1 MKQLVQNLRTGMS
14 EVLEVPAPR
23 PGPNDIVVRNSA
35 SVISAGTERMVLEF
49 SRQGLLGKARSRPDL
64 VRQTLEKIK
73 RDGLI
78 SAFRAARERLDEPV
92 ALGYSSAGEVIAV
105 GEAITEFRIG
115 DYVACAGGGF
125 AVHAE
130 AVRIPRTLAARIPEA
145 GERAARQSIS
155 FEEAAFATI
164 GSVALHGLR
173 LGSPEV
179 GGYVA
184 VIGLGVVG
192 LIAVQL
198 ARAAGCRV
206 IGIDPDSSRCKLAES
221 LGCDCVAVSPE
232 EFQILAAEMTRG
244 VGIDV
249 VMLCAATESRDPMEL
264 AARVARDRAC
274 VVSIGA
280 TGMEVPRKLF
290 YAKELE
296 LKIARSYG
304 PGRYDS
310 AYEEQGR
317 DYPLGYVRW
326 TEGRNLQA
334 FLDLLSQDKVRVEP
348 LISHRFPIESAQ
360 QAYALLSDGT
370 KNQSLGIVIEYPG
383 EYVPDCWTPI
393 PASIPESGKTQYGSS
408 VRVGLLGAGNFVK
421 STLLRAMK
429 DAGGTEMIAVCAGSG
444 KSAACTA
451 KRGGF
456 QLATTDPEL
465 VIANPDVNTVVVA
478 TRHHLH
484 ASQVIAALKAGKH
497 VFSEKPLC
505 LNDEELN
512 EIAQAYTEANRK
524 SSQLLMIGFNR
535 RFAPLVVELKKVL
548 SDVREPLVMNYRV
561 NAGCL
566 PLPHWIQDRE
576 QGGGRIIGEA
586 CHFIDLMTFLCGS
599 DPVQVFATATPDS
612 GRYRAD
618 NAILQLTFANGS
630 SGVITYVANGS
641 NSFPKERLELFT
653 QGRVAVLDNFRRL
666 ELISSNGKKKAKST
680 FSADKG
686 HRAEWKALVDAVLNG
701 RASPISFPQIVS
713 TTLATF
719 RLMDSLQ
726 SGKPEAV
733 RFVPRMNRESSAA
746 M

>member
-1 MKQLVQNLRTGMS
+1 MKQLVQNLRTGVA

-23 PGPNDIVVRNSA
+23 PGPNDIVVRNRA

-64 VRQTLEKIK
+64 VRQTLEKVK
-73 RDGLI
+73 RHGVI

-92 ALGYSSAGEVIAV
+92 TLGYSSAGEVTAV
-105 GEAITEFRIG
+105 GEAITEFRVG
-115 DYVACAGGGF
+115 DRVACAGGGF

-145 GERAARQSIS
+145 GERAARESIS
-155 FEEAAFATI
+155 FEEAAFAAI

-173 LGSPEV
+173 LGSPQL
-179 GGYVA
+179 GAHVA

-192 LIAVQL
+192 LIGVQL
-198 ARAAGCRV
+198 ARASGCRV
-206 IGIDPDSSRCKLAES
+206 IGLDPDSSRCKLAES
-221 LGCDCVAVSPE
+221 LGCDCVTASSE

-244 VGIDV
+244 AGIDV
-249 VMLCAATESRDPMEL
+249 LMLCAATETSEPLEL

-274 VVSIGA
+274 IVSIGA
-280 TGMEVPRKLF
+280 SGMEVPRKLF

-334 FLDLLSQDKVRVEP
+334 FLDLLLQEKVRVEP
-348 LISHRFPIESAQ
+348 LISHRFPIDSAQ
-360 QAYALLSDGT
+360 RAYELLSSGAQQ
-370 KNQSLGIVIEYPG
+370 QSLGIVVEYAG
-383 EYVPDCWTPI
+383 EYLPDSWTPI
-393 PASIPESGKTQYGSS
+393 SASVPVSGKTQYESS

-421 STLLRAMK
+421 STLLRSMK
-429 DAGGTEMIAVCAGSG
+429 DAGGADMITVCAGSG
-444 KSAACTA
+444 ASAAHAA

-465 VIANPDVNTVVVA
+465 VIANPDVNIVVVA

-484 ASQVIAALKAGKH
+484 ASQVIPALRAGKH
-497 VFSEKPLC
+497 VFCEKPLC
-505 LNDEELN
+505 LNQDQLN
-512 EIAQAYTEANRK
+512 EIVQAYTEANRK

-535 RFAPLVVELKKVL
+535 RFAPLIVELKKFL

-561 NAGCL
+561 NAGFL
-566 PLPHWIQDRE
+566 PSSHWIQDPE
-576 QGGGRIIGEA
+576 QGGGRIVGEA
-586 CHFIDLMTFLCGS
+586 CHFIDLMSFLCGS
-599 DPVQVFATATPDS
+599 DPVQVFATAPPDS

-618 NAILQLTFANGS
+618 NVILQLTFANGS
-630 SGVITYVANGS
+630 SGVITYIANGNS
-641 NSFPKERLELFT
+641 SFPKERLEVFA

-666 ELISSNGKKKAKST
+666 ELISSDGKKKVKYAL
-680 FSADKG
+680 SADKG
-686 HRAEWKALVDAVLNG
+686 HRSEWKALVDAVLNG
-701 RASPISFPQIVS
+701 RPSPIPFSQIVS

-726 SGKPEAV
+726 SGKPEPV
-733 RFVPRMNRESSAA
+733 RFVPSISRESSAA

>member
-1 MKQLVQNLRTGMS
+1 MKQLVQNLRTGVA
-14 EVLEVPAPR
+14 EVQEVPAPR
-23 PGPNDIVVRNSA
+23 PGSNDIIVRNRA
-35 SVISAGTERMVLEF
+35 SVVSAGTERMVLEF

-64 VRQTLEKIK
+64 VRQTLEKVK
-73 RDGLI
+73 RDGVI
-78 SAFRAARERLDEPV
+78 SAFRAARERLDQPL

-105 GEAITEFRIG
+105 GEAVTEFRVG
-115 DYVACAGGGF
+115 DRAACGGGGF

-145 GERAARQSIS
+145 GERAVRQSIS

-164 GSVALHGLR
+164 GGVALHGLR
-173 LGSPEV
+173 LGSPQLGAHV
-179 GGYVA
+179 G

-198 ARAAGCRV
+198 ARASGCRV

-221 LGCDCVAVSPE
+221 LGCDRVAASSE
-232 EFQILAAEMTRG
+232 EFEVLAAEMTRG
-244 VGIDV
+244 AGADIVL
-249 VMLCAATESRDPMEL
+249 LCAATESSEPMEL

-334 FLDLLSQDKVRVEP
+334 FLDLLLQDKVRVEP

-360 QAYALLSDGT
+360 QAYELLSGGT
-370 KNQSLGIVIEYPG
+370 RNQSLGIVIEYPG
-383 EYVPDCWTPI
+383 EYVPDPWSSI
-393 PASIPESGKTQYGSS
+393 PASLPASGKTRYESA

-421 STLLRAMK
+421 STLLPAMK
-429 DAGGTEMIAVCAGSG
+429 GAAGTEMIAVCAASG
-444 KSAACTA
+444 ASASHSA

-456 QLATTDPEL
+456 HLATTDPEL
-465 VIANPDVNTVVVA
+465 VITNPDVNTVVVA

-484 ASQVIAALKAGKH
+484 ANQVTATLRAGKH
-497 VFSEKPLC
+497 VFCEKPLC
-505 LNDEELN
+505 LNDEELSQ
-512 EIAQAYTEANRK
+512 IVQAYTEVNRK

-535 RFAPLVVELKKVL
+535 RFAPLVVELKKFL
-548 SDVREPLVMNYRV
+548 ADVREPLVMNYRV
-561 NAGCL
+561 NAGFL
-566 PLPHWIQDRE
+566 PSSHWIQDPE

-586 CHFIDLMTFLCGS
+586 CHFIDLMSFLCGS

-612 GRYRAD
+612 GRYRGD

-630 SGVITYVANGS
+630 AGVITYVANGNS
-641 NSFPKERLELFT
+641 SFPKERLELFA

-666 ELISSNGKKKAKST
+666 ELISSDGKKKIKST
-680 FSADKG
+680 LSADKG
-686 HRAEWKALVDAVLNG
+686 HRSEWKALVDAMCNG
-701 RASPISFPQIVS
+701 RPSPIPFPQIVS

-719 RLMDSLQ
+719 RLRDSIQ
-726 SGKPEAV
+726 SGNPETV
-733 RFVPRMNRESSAA
+733 RFVPNLDRGSSAA

>member
-1 MKQLVQNLRTGMS
+1 MKQLVQNLRTGVAQ
-14 EVLEVPAPR
+14 VLEVPAPR
-23 PGPNDIVVRNSA
+23 PGPNDIVVRNRA
-35 SVISAGTERMVLEF
+35 SVISVGTERMVLEF

-64 VRQTLEKIK
+64 VRQTLEKVK
-73 RDGLI
+73 RDGVI
-78 SAFRAARERLDEPV
+78 SAFRAARERLNEPI

-105 GEAITEFRIG
+105 GEAITEFRVG
-115 DYVACAGGGF
+115 DHVACGGGGF

-130 AVRIPRTLAARIPEA
+130 AVRIPRTLAVRIPDPGA
-145 GERAARQSIS
+145 KAARQSVS

-173 LGSPEV
+173 LGSPQL
-179 GGYVA
+179 GA
-184 VIGLGVVG
+184 QIAIIGLGVVG

-206 IGIDPDSSRCKLAES
+206 IGLDPDISRCNLAES
-221 LGCDCVAVSPE
+221 LGCDCAAASPE
-232 EFQILAAEMTRG
+232 EFRALAAEMTRG
-244 VGIDV
+244 GGTDV
-249 VMLCAATESRDPMEL
+249 VLLCAASESSEPIHL
-264 AARVARDRAC
+264 AAEVARDRAC

-280 TGMEVPRKLF
+280 TGMDVPRKLF

-334 FLDLLSQDKVRVEP
+334 FLDLLLQDKVRVEP

-360 QAYALLSDGT
+360 EAYALLSNGA
-370 KNQSLGIVIEYPG
+370 KKQSLGIVIEYPG
-383 EYVPDCWTPI
+383 ENEPDPW
-393 PASIPESGKTQYGSS
+393 ASIPRSISATGKKQYESS

-421 STLLRAMK
+421 ATLLAAMK
-429 DAGGTEMIAVCAGSG
+429 NAPGTEMIAVCAASG
-444 KSAACTA
+444 VSAAHSA

-456 QLATTDPEL
+456 HLATTDPEL
-465 VIANPDVNTVVVA
+465 VISNPDVNTVVVA
-478 TRHHLH
+478 TRHHWH
-484 ASQVIAALKAGKH
+484 ASQVIAALRAGKH
-497 VFSEKPLC
+497 VFCEKPLC
-505 LNDEELN
+505 LNDEELSQ
-512 EIAQAYTEANRK
+512 IVQAYMEANRK
-524 SSQLLMIGFNR
+524 SSQLLIIGFNR
-535 RFAPLVVELKKVL
+535 HFAPLVVELRKFL
-548 SDVREPLVMNYRV
+548 CDVREPLVMNYRV
-561 NAGCL
+561 NAGFL
-566 PLPHWIQDRE
+566 PSSHWIQDPE

-586 CHFIDLMTFLCGS
+586 CHYIDLMSFLCGS

-618 NAILQLTFANGS
+618 NAILQLAFGNGS

-641 NSFPKERLELFT
+641 NSFPKERLEVFA
-653 QGRVAVLDNFRRL
+653 QGRTAVLDNFRRL
-666 ELISSNGKKKAKST
+666 ELISNTGKKKVKSAL
-680 FSADKG
+680 FADKG
-686 HRAEWKALVDAVLNG
+686 HRSEWKALVDAVRNG
-701 RASPISFPQIVS
+701 RPSPIPFPQIVS

-719 RLMDSLQ
+719 RLRDSIL
-726 SGKPEAV
+726 SGKPETV
-733 RFVPRMNRESSAA
+733 RFVPDLHGGSSAA

>member
-1 MKQLVQNLRTGMS
+1 
-14 EVLEVPAPR
+14 
-23 PGPNDIVVRNSA
+23 
-35 SVISAGTERMVLEF
+35 
-49 SRQGLLGKARSRPDL
+49 
-64 VRQTLEKIK
+64 
-73 RDGLI
+73 
-78 SAFRAARERLDEPV
+78 
-92 ALGYSSAGEVIAV
+92 
-105 GEAITEFRIG
+105 
-115 DYVACAGGGF
+115 
-125 AVHAE
+125 VHAE

-304 PGRYDS
+304 PGRYDP
-310 AYEEQGR
+310 AYEDQGR
-317 DYPLGYVRW
+317 DYPIGYVRW

-334 FLDLLSQDKVRVEP
+334 FLDLLSQDKVRLEP
-348 LISHRFPIESAQ
+348 LISHRFPIDSAQ
-360 QAYALLSDGT
+360 QAYELLSSGARQ
-370 KNQSLGIVIEYPG
+370 QSLGIVIEYPG
-383 EYVPDCWTPI
+383 ECVPDCWTPI
-393 PASIPESGKTQYGSS
+393 AASIPGSGKRHYQSS
-408 VRVGLLGAGNFVK
+408 VRIGLLGAGKFVK

-429 DAGGTEMIAVCAGSG
+429 DAGGTDMIAVCAGSG
-444 KSAACTA
+444 ASAAYIA

-478 TRHHLH
+478 TRHYWH
-484 ASQVIAALKAGKH
+484 ASQVIAALRAGKH

-505 LNDEELN
+505 LNDDQLN
-512 EIAQAYTEANRK
+512 EIVQAHTEANRK

-535 RFAPLVVELKKVL
+535 RFAPLIVELKKFL

-561 NAGCL
+561 NAGFF
-566 PLPHWIQDRE
+566 PSSHWIQDPE

-599 DPVQVFATATPDS
+599 DPVQVFATAIPDV
-612 GRYRAD
+612 GRYRFD

-630 SGVITYVANGS
+630 AGVITYVANGS
-641 NSFPKERLELFT
+641 NSFPKERLEVFA
-653 QGRVAVLDNFRRL
+653 QGRVAVLDNFRKL
-666 ELISSNGKKKAKST
+666 ELISSDGKKKVKSA

-701 RASPISFPQIVS
+701 RPSPIPFSQIVS

-733 RFVPRMNRESSAA
+733 RFVPTINRESSAA